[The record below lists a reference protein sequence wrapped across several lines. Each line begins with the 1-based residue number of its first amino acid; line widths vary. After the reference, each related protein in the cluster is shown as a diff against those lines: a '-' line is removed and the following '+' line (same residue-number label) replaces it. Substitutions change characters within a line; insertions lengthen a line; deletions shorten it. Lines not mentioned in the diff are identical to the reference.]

1 MIVNESCCI
10 FGIILLSMRRK
21 FYKTVQNFI
30 PLMSVL
36 TTLSYRKAGDPMCSA
51 FALIIYSNNRCW
63 RYPLI
68 CKAAAVR
75 WCVYSTFP
83 PVANLLI
90 FKVVFYQHIRRV
102 PRRLDSQ
109 SWACLSH
116 SGPQRKTDAFLT
128 HTVKKRKK
136 KHAHRQTFINT
147 PVYSCIQACVR
158 LRSSMPKRC
167 ACVWAQPD
175 TCVTQ
180 MTPPLPG
187 CVYVGCIPRC
197 GWRVDHV
204 VHGTRGYVGSI
215 VLGWSRNTAP
225 PFAWSER
232 NGSPPPQHGLLEHLR
247 YGGEGGGRARP
258 TPLQAESG
266 VICPTANTT
275 INLSRPLPSARA
287 STGRPGD
294 ASALMTSSRDKRRT
308 VRHKYCQRLADVWR
322 TWWLPNNVC
331 RGRTSGREEILLVP
345 LLSFFRRF
353 LWAHC

>member
-1 MIVNESCCI
+1 MLAISLNLQSRCCTLMCL
-10 FGIILLSMRRK
+10 FHFPACCKPPHLQSGVLSAR
-21 FYKTVQNFI
+21 TACS
-30 PLMSVL
+30 PSTGLPELSVL
-36 TTLSYRKAGDPMCSA
+36 VAQRAAEKDRRISDTY
-51 FALIIYSNNRCW
+51 
-63 RYPLI
+63 
-68 CKAAAVR
+68 CK
-75 WCVYSTFP
+75 
-83 PVANLLI
+83 
-90 FKVVFYQHIRRV
+90 
-102 PRRLDSQ
+102 
-109 SWACLSH
+109 
-116 SGPQRKTDAFLT
+116 
-128 HTVKKRKK
+128 KKKKK

-215 VLGWSRNTAP
+215 VLGWSRNAAP

-232 NGSPPPQHGLLEHLR
+232 NGSPPPQHGLLEHLS
-247 YGGEGGGRARP
+247 YGGMGGGRARP

-294 ASALMTSSRDKRRT
+294 ASAATTSSRDKRRT
-308 VRHKYCQRLADVWR
+308 ARHKYCQRLADVWR

>member
-1 MIVNESCCI
+1 MIVNESRCI

-90 FKVVFYQHIRRV
+90 FKVVFYQHVRRV

-128 HTVKKRKK
+128 HTVKKRRKK
-136 KHAHRQTFINT
+136 STRTDRLSLTHL
-147 PVYSCIQACVR
+147 CIRAFRRACV
-158 LRSSMPKRC
+158 
-167 ACVWAQPD
+167 
-175 TCVTQ
+175 
-180 MTPPLPG
+180 
-187 CVYVGCIPRC
+187 
-197 GWRVDHV
+197 
-204 VHGTRGYVGSI
+204 
-215 VLGWSRNTAP
+215 
-225 PFAWSER
+225 
-232 NGSPPPQHGLLEHLR
+232 
-247 YGGEGGGRARP
+247 
-258 TPLQAESG
+258 
-266 VICPTANTT
+266 
-275 INLSRPLPSARA
+275 SARA
-287 STGRPGD
+287 CQSGARVFERSQTPV
-294 ASALMTSSRDKRRT
+294 L
-308 VRHKYCQRLADVWR
+308 HKWPPRSPDV
-322 TWWLPNNVC
+322 
-331 RGRTSGREEILLVP
+331 SM
-345 LLSFFRRF
+345 
-353 LWAHC
+353 